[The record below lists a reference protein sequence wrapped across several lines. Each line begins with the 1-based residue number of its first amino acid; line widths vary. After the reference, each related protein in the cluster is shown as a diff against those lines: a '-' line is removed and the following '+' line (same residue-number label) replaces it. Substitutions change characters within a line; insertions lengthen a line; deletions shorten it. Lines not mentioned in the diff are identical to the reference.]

1 MVQGVVNISVDKIF
15 IKSFLNNFE
24 EESFSVKLWD
34 EEEIKVGQDEPL
46 FKVTLNKPIPKK
58 ELLSSATLAF
68 GEAYMDGNLQVEGDF
83 LTMLNTVLK
92 YKSKFPTDFKGLPK
106 IFSNLTSQKKQ
117 KEEVSYHYDLGN
129 DFYSLWLGI
138 TSYRSC

>member
-1 MVQGVVNISVDKIF
+1 
-15 IKSFLNNFE
+15 
-24 EESFSVKLWD
+24 
-34 EEEIKVGQDEPL
+34 
-46 FKVTLNKPIPKK
+46 
-58 ELLSSATLAF
+58 
-68 GEAYMDGNLQVEGDF
+68 MDGNLQVEGDF
-83 LTMLNTVLK
+83 LTML
-92 YKSKFPTDFKGLPK
+92 K

>member
-1 MVQGVVNISVDKIF
+1 
-15 IKSFLNNFE
+15 
-24 EESFSVKLWD
+24 
-34 EEEIKVGQDEPL
+34 
-46 FKVTLNKPIPKK
+46 
-58 ELLSSATLAF
+58 
-68 GEAYMDGNLQVEGDF
+68 MDGNLQVEGDF

-92 YKSKFPTDFKGLPK
+92 YKSKFP
-106 IFSNLTSQKKQ
+106 